1 MFELTNYSIVL
12 FASLVIYVI
21 LVSFVLY
28 SGKVRLK
35 RLFTVFLIPGI
46 GLSVA
51 SLLMNLRLPY
61 EHMMFWKMLLPFF
74 MVWSVVAYW
83 HFITGYAGAP
93 TAKVIKMGY
102 CWLTINFVLFVFGYI
117 SQGLNLLHDETVTV
131 FYGYVLN
138 SIVLVSDLFLLL
150 LGFYLFSF
158 LRKATEP
165 EERNRTMYLLAG
177 FCFMVVTAVLKYIIQ
192 DLYYVFAAVG
202 CTMNAAI
209 ITYTLLK
216 YRLLDIQVIMKKWIV
231 YTGVTVC
238 VTLAYLALLLGLSNL
253 LRLLPPHLGIPATVA
268 MVVLFGY
275 LFNWV
280 KSALDKAADK
290 LFYGSRYAHRQM
302 LLNFASKTGHLINI
316 KEIANALILPLVKTV
331 RANQVG
337 LLLPSKNHYASKFVA
352 RLNER
357 EEIIPVII
365 RQNSPL
371 TQWLA
376 EKETP
381 LLMPGMYSDP
391 QFVEFLKKDIESLS
405 KASVEILCPIIS
417 KNRMVGILAL
427 STKEAGGHYSREEI
441 DLIALLAKES
451 AVAIE
456 NAQIYTTAEVKA
468 NTDEL
473 TGLYNHRYLQESL
486 NKEIQECSISGED
499 FSLLFIDL
507 DFFKTYNDIYGH
519 VLGDEILK
527 DVAQIIKSSIR
538 DTDIGGRYGG
548 DEFAAILR
556 NTSVEGA
563 KAAAERIRSRLET
576 RMSDKGFLVTC
587 SIGIACWR
595 VDGVARSAII
605 QAADKAVYAA
615 KQAGR
620 NRVCMAGEIDTIEEI
635 HPPTTENLDDNS
647 AVESIVFALA
657 STVDAR
663 DHYTY
668 GHSKSVSKYATELA
682 QAYGYSRDEIR
693 RIRSSALLHDI
704 GKLNLPDSILT
715 KSDALTDS
723 DWEQIKKHP
732 ESALSILKYVVGLR
746 DCVDAILYHH
756 ERWDGKGYPRG
767 LKEKDIPLDA
777 RIMAIADAYDAM
789 TSERAYKKGKMTVEQ
804 ATRELKRCA
813 GTQFDPELTEIFV
826 KLRQESLTSALSGTT
841 RQLTTNG

>member
-1 MFELTNYSIVL
+1 MFELTSCNIVL

-28 SGKVRLK
+28 SRQVRLK
-35 RLFTVFLIPGI
+35 KLFTAFLVAGI
-46 GLSVA
+46 GISAAGLF
-51 SLLMNLRLPY
+51 MNLRLPY

-74 MVWSVVAYW
+74 MVWSVVAYA
-83 HFITGYAGAP
+83 HFITGYAGDS
-93 TAKVIKMGY
+93 TGKIIKLGY
-102 CWLTINFVLFVFGYI
+102 SWLTVNFVLVVFGYV
-117 SQGLNLLHDETVTV
+117 SQGLNLLNDQTVTV

-138 SIVLVSDLFLLL
+138 SVVLASDLFLLL
-150 LGFYLFSF
+150 HVVLVFKYF
-158 LRKATEP
+158 RKATEP
-165 EERNRTMYLLAG
+165 EERNRTMYLLIG
-177 FCFMVVTAVLKYIIQ
+177 LCFMTLAAILKYILQ
-192 DLYYVFAAVG
+192 DLYYIFAAVG
-202 CTMNAAI
+202 CTGNAAI

-216 YRLLDIQVIMKKWIV
+216 YRLLDIQVIMKKWVV

-253 LRLLPPHLGIPATVA
+253 LRLLPPQLGIPATVA

-290 LFYGSRYAHRQM
+290 LFYGRRYAHRQM

-316 KEIANALILPLVKTV
+316 KEIANALVLPLVKTV

-337 LLLPSKNHYASKFVA
+337 LLLPSNNHYTSKFVA
-352 RLNER
+352 RLNDR
-357 EEIIPVII
+357 EDVVPIII

-371 TQWLA
+371 TEWPA

-381 LLMPGMYSDP
+381 LLMTGIYDDE
-391 QFVEFLKKDIESLS
+391 QFREFLNKDIESLG
-405 KASVEILCPIIS
+405 KASVEILCPVIS
-417 KNRMVGILAL
+417 KNRMVAILAL
-427 STKEAGGHYSREEI
+427 SSKEAGGHYNREEI
-441 DLIALLAKES
+441 DLIATLAKES

-486 NKEIQECSISGED
+486 NKIIQECSISGED

-527 DVAQIIKSSIR
+527 DVAQIIKVSIR

-548 DEFAAILR
+548 DEFAAILS
-556 NTSVEGA
+556 NTSSEGA
-563 KAAAERIRSRLET
+563 RAAAERIRSRLET
-576 RMSDKGFLVTC
+576 RMGEKGFLVTC

-595 VDGVARSAII
+595 IDGVARGTII

-620 NRVCMAGEIDTIEEI
+620 NRVCMASEIDTIEDI
-635 HPPTTENLDDNS
+635 HPPTTDNLDDNS

-668 GHSKSVSKYATELA
+668 GHSKAVSKYATELA
-682 QAYGYSRDEIR
+682 QAYGYSKDEIR

-715 KSDALTDS
+715 KSDTLTDS

-746 DCVDAILYHH
+746 DCVDAVLYHH
-756 ERWDGKGYPRG
+756 ERWDGNGYPRG

-804 ATRELKRCA
+804 ATQELKRCA
-813 GTQFDPELTEIFV
+813 GTQFDPELVDIFV
-826 KLRQESLTSALSGTT
+826 RLRQESLTSALSGTT
-841 RQLTTNG
+841 RQTVGE